1 MNVRLQKSKAKG
13 TIYAP
18 PSKSYAHRLL
28 IASMLAQ
35 GKGQVDGITDSL
47 DMKATLNCI
56 SALGVEYEKKE
67 NTVFIN
73 GGPRRHQKPILN
85 CHESGS
91 TLRFFIPIALV
102 FSTECRFLGTERLMS
117 RGLDVY
123 FDIFKEQGIEY
134 TLNKDSLE
142 IKGQLKPSTFKVRGD
157 ISSQFITGLL
167 FALPLLNG
175 DSKIEITTPLESKAY
190 VDITLE
196 VLKTYGIE
204 IERQQSTFLIK
215 GNQKYKSL
223 CVSAEGDASNSAFLD
238 AFNVIGGD
246 VSVLGLNE
254 STIQGDYV
262 YKKLFEQLKNTTPT
276 IDLSDCPDL
285 GPITFALASSC
296 NGATITG
303 IRRLRIKESDRVEAM
318 ATELRKLGCEIDTLE
333 NSVVIK
339 GGIREPSEILK
350 GHNDHR
356 IVMALSVLCT
366 IVGGEI
372 EGCEAVNKSYPHF
385 FEDLET
391 LGIFLERKI

>member
-1 MNVRLQKSKAKG
+1 MNVKLQKSKAKG
-13 TIYAP
+13 TISAP

-28 IASMLAQ
+28 IASALAQ
-35 GKGQVDGITDSL
+35 GKGQVNGITDSS

-67 NTVFIN
+67 NSVFIS
-73 GGPRRHQKPILN
+73 GGPKAQEKAVFN
-85 CHESGS
+85 CLESGS

-102 FSTECRFLGTERLMS
+102 FLTECRFLGTERLMS

-123 FDIFKEQGIEY
+123 FDIFSQQGIEY
-134 TLNKDSLE
+134 TPGKDSLD
-142 IKGQLKPSTFKVRGD
+142 IKGKLKPSAFKVRGD
-157 ISSQFITGLL
+157 VSSQFITGLL

-196 VLKTYGIE
+196 VLRTCGIE
-204 IERQQSTFLIK
+204 IQRQENTFLIK

-223 CVSAEGDASNSAFLD
+223 YADAEGDASNSAFLD

-276 IDLSDCPDL
+276 IDLSNCPDL
-285 GPITFALASSC
+285 GPITFALAAAC

-318 ATELRKLGCEIDTLE
+318 ATELRKLGCKIEAFE

-339 GGIREPSEILK
+339 GGIKAPSEILY

-372 EGCEAVNKSYPHF
+372 RGCEAVSKSYPDF
-385 FEDLET
+385 FEDLEA
-391 LGIFLERKI
+391 LGILLERKN

>member
-1 MNVRLQKSKAKG
+1 MNVSLQRAKARG
-13 TIYAP
+13 TITAP

-28 IASMLAQ
+28 IASALAR
-35 GKGQVDGITDSL
+35 GKGTVDGIASSQ
-47 DMKATLNCI
+47 DMKATLNCL

-67 NTVFIN
+67 NTVFISSGISVSKN
-73 GGPRRHQKPILN
+73 PTLD
-85 CHESGS
+85 CLESGS

-102 FSTECRFLGTERLMS
+102 FATECRFLGTERLMS
-117 RGLDVY
+117 RGLEVY
-123 FDIFKEQGIEY
+123 FDIFKSQGIEY
-134 TLNKDSLE
+134 AQGKNYLE
-142 IKGQLKPSTFKVRGD
+142 IKGKLKPSAFKVRGD

-175 DSKIEITTPLESKAY
+175 DSIIEITTPLESGAY

-196 VLKTYGIE
+196 VLKDYGIE
-204 IERQQSTFLIK
+204 IQRQDNLFLIK
-215 GNQKYKSL
+215 GNQEYKAL
-223 CVSAEGDASNSAFLD
+223 CVKAEGDASNSAFLD

-254 STIQGDYV
+254 STIQGDYI
-262 YKKLFEQLKNTTPT
+262 YKKLFEELKNTTPT
-276 IDLSDCPDL
+276 IDLSNCPDL
-285 GPITFALASSC
+285 GPITFALASAC

-318 ATELRKLGCEIDTLE
+318 ATELRKLGCKIDVFE

-339 GGIREPSEILK
+339 GGINPPKETLC

-366 IVGGEI
+366 LVGGEI

-385 FEDLET
+385 FEDLER
-391 LGIFLERKI
+391 LGIPLERK